1 MDYSIQLRVYEG
13 PMDLLCDL
21 VSKHKIEIKDISISE
36 ITKQYLEYISMMDKM
51 DMEVT
56 SDFITMSSKLLEI
69 KSRFLLYLQREDED
83 EEDPRLELV
92 EKIEE
97 YKKYK
102 EASLKLKEMYSSV
115 YDKFYR
121 KKEEIVS
128 DDTIDT
134 DDISIDMMLKL
145 LPKLLKEAENS
156 EKEIAS
162 ERLGHIIREKP
173 VSVEKR
179 MTEIRDIL
187 KEKREVSFLK
197 ISKGSG
203 KNEIIATFLSI
214 LELIKENEVM
224 VTQDKF
230 FDDII
235 ISVNMES

>member
-203 KNEIIATFLSI
+203 KNERIATFLSI